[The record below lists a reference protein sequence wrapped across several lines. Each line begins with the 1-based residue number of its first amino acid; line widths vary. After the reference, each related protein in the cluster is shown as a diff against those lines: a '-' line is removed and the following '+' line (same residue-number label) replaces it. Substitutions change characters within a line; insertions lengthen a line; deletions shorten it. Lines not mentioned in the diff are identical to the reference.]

1 MRVVGARNLIEKLWI
16 TMNLKLIVSSLF
28 ALAFIQLSPIATVKA
43 QEKVNRYD
51 EAIRAFLRQDSVSFP
66 KKGSVLFVGSSSIG
80 RWRDLEQ
87 RLSEYTVIRRGF
99 GGSTFA
105 EILHYAKDIVLPY
118 RPSKIFL
125 YAGENDLVQGKS
137 VPEIMGTIEKIH
149 QQIKQTL
156 PFTTLCI
163 ISVKPSI
170 KLEAYSAEIVTLNES
185 IKAYVAKVGCSIH
198 FVDIFHSMLDE
209 QGELKSGIF
218 VSDNLHLSPSGYDI
232 WEDVIRKYL

>member
-1 MRVVGARNLIEKLWI
+1 MIKQLWFA
-16 TMNLKLIVSSLF
+16 MNLKLIVSSLF
-28 ALAFIQLSPIATVKA
+28 ALAFIQLSQIAPLKA
-43 QEKVNRYD
+43 QEKLNRYD
-51 EAIRAFLRQDSVSFP
+51 EAIDAFLRQDSVSFP
-66 KKGSVLFVGSSSIG
+66 KKGSVLFIGSSSIG
-80 RWRDLEQ
+80 RWHDLEQ

-105 EILHYAKDIVLPY
+105 EILHYSKDIVLPY

-137 VPEIMGTIEKIH
+137 VPEIMETIEKIH
-149 QQIKQTL
+149 RQIKQTL

-170 KLEAYSAEIVTLNES
+170 KLEAYSADIVKLNES
-185 IKAYVAKVGCSIH
+185 IKAYVEKVGCSIH

-218 VSDNLHLSPSGYDI
+218 VSDNLHLSPGGYDI